1 MIYYLKGLIAF
12 KSPTYVV
19 IDVGGIGYQVHI
31 SLYTYAAIEK
41 METVR
46 ILTYQHIKE
55 DSHTLYGFSEEEE
68 RFLFT
73 QLISVSGIGPNTA
86 RLICSSVSPHDIR
99 NAIIAEDELTFKN
112 VKGIGIKTAK
122 QIILDLKS
130 KVIKDSGESDLV
142 SLAGKTSS
150 SVKEEALSAL
160 IALGF
165 PRPKVVPI
173 LNKIW
178 SSADKEISVEDLIKN
193 TLKQLS

>member
-1 MIYYLKGLIAF
+1 MIYYLKGSIAF
-12 KSPTYVV
+12 KSPTFVV
-19 IDVGGIGYQVHI
+19 IDVGGVGYQVHI
-31 SLYTYAAIEK
+31 SLHTYAAIEK
-41 METVR
+41 LESLR
-46 ILTYQHIKE
+46 LLTYQHIKE

-86 RLICSSVSPHDIR
+86 RLICSSVSPRDIR

-122 QIILDLKS
+122 QIILDLKN
-130 KVIKDSGESDLV
+130 KVIKDSGEGDIVNSMSNNNL
-142 SLAGKTSS
+142 SI
-150 SVKEEALSAL
+150 KEEALSAL

-165 PRPKVVPI
+165 PRLKVLPI
-173 LNKIW
+173 LNKVW
-178 SSADKEISVEDLIKN
+178 SVTDKEISVEDLIKN